1 MTEHKRRLDQV
12 KDADF
17 LADLEE
23 MPLEQLRAKRT
34 LCDGLDT
41 EYSYYRRM
49 VHGRMDMLAFEIRR
63 RTGEEKR
70 TLMEALPEI
79 LAGPGGGSD
88 PSSIR
93 SMQIELPDLPNI
105 GRRDI
110 DTILDA
116 DFLSHLSDLDD
127 DEITRIQAQLTD
139 AEIEVSENRR
149 IVFES
154 FEKLQKELTRRYRE
168 GLASADELLGSV

>member
-17 LADLEE
+17 LADLEG
-23 MPLEQLRAKRT
+23 MPLDQLRAKRT
-34 LCDGLDT
+34 MCDDLDT

-49 VHGRMDMLAFEIRR
+49 VHGRMDMLAFELRR
-63 RTGEEKR
+63 RSGEETR
-70 TLMEALPEI
+70 TLIEALPEI
-79 LAGPGGGSD
+79 LAGPGGGSS
-88 PSSIR
+88 PASIR
-93 SMQIELPDLPNI
+93 TMQFGLPDLPDV

-110 DTILDA
+110 DDILDA
-116 DFLSHLSDLDD
+116 DFLTHLSDLEN
-127 DEITRIQAQLTD
+127 DEIARLQAQLTD
-139 AEIEVSENRR
+139 AELEVSENRR
-149 IVFES
+149 VVFEA